1 MKNVFSPITSL
12 FAPGN
17 KNECLVKHDE
27 RGDERKRGD
36 VIEERDRQDISVL
49 WYSECF

>member
-1 MKNVFSPITSL
+1 
-12 FAPGN
+12 
-17 KNECLVKHDE
+17 VKHDE

-49 WYSECF
+49 